1 MCSDAAQNGV
11 PSCASQLL
19 MTDKMREW
27 GVTPD
32 FFVVSDMGS
41 YYNVFAA
48 HKYGAN
54 FSDALY
60 GDLHAGLDILYLRG
74 GSQCR
79 GSGGRTPA
87 DVGCVQNAQDSAQ
100 SNLTWDALNVATNG
114 TSSDRRFTLSDVEAK
129 AGLVLRL
136 RFELGEFDP
145 TEGNPYAAPIPAS
158 VIDGPTHRAV
168 ARDATAAS
176 VILLKN
182 NDGVLPLGRATTIA
196 VIGPYGRPDNQ
207 PSLATVNPN
216 PYVHAYAGSSGEMID
231 ILAGV
236 TEAAAGASD
245 GGGGGGDGGGGVPMY
260 ARGCD
265 TNQTLSDDPEF
276 ANAVRVA
283 ASVDVAVVALGLT
296 ARVEDASGVGLEAEM
311 RDRKS
316 LTLPQVQLDLLA
328 AVRKRAKKV
337 VLVIVAGSGVPFDE
351 ALADAV
357 VLAPY
362 GGAQAG
368 AGLADVLY
376 GVVAPTGRLP
386 ITVFDNLSQVKPMGD
401 YDLTT
406 QPGRTYL
413 YYDPTSFGQ
422 PQFWFGFG
430 LGYSAFSYTDLLLS
444 APNAT
449 AVLASVTVTNVGN
462 VSSCEVSMH
471 AQCMDVLFNPRPFI
485 CRTRPQPQFS

>member
-1 MCSDAAQNGV
+1 
-11 PSCASQLL
+11 
-19 MTDKMREW
+19 
-27 GVTPD
+27 
-32 FFVVSDMGS
+32 
-41 YYNVFAA
+41 
-48 HKYGAN
+48 
-54 FSDALY
+54 
-60 GDLHAGLDILYLRG
+60 
-74 GSQCR
+74 
-79 GSGGRTPA
+79 
-87 DVGCVQNAQDSAQ
+87 
-100 SNLTWDALNVATNG
+100 
-114 TSSDRRFTLSDVEAK
+114 
-129 AGLVLRL
+129 
-136 RFELGEFDP
+136 
-145 TEGNPYAAPIPAS
+145 
-158 VIDGPTHRAV
+158 
-168 ARDATAAS
+168 
-176 VILLKN
+176 
-182 NDGVLPLGRATTIA
+182 
-196 VIGPYGRPDNQ
+196 
-207 PSLATVNPN
+207 
-216 PYVHAYAGSSGEMID
+216 MID

-236 TEAAAGASD
+236 TAAAAAAAAGSD
-245 GGGGGGDGGGGVPMY
+245 GGNAGSAPMY

-276 ANAVRVA
+276 ANAMRVA
-283 ASVDVAVVALGLT
+283 AAVDVAVIALGLT

-328 AVRKRAKKV
+328 AVRKAAKKV

-351 ALADAV
+351 ALADAA

-386 ITVFDNLSQVKPMGD
+386 FTVFDNLSQVKPMGD

-430 LGYSAFSYTDLLLS
+430 LGYSAFSYTNLLLS

-449 AVLASVTVTNVGN
+449 AILASVMVTNVGN
-462 VSSCEVSMH
+462 VSSREVIIH
-471 AQCMDVLFNPRPFI
+471 AQ
-485 CRTRPQPQFS
+485 